1 MDQLIKE
8 GLYFFKTGADQTVA
22 LTLWETVFALAMSLV
37 CSAIIGWVYR
47 FTHKGIGYSQSYV
60 QALILTSLVTT
71 VIMMVIGSN
80 IARAFSLVGALSIIR
95 FRNAIKETRDV
106 AFIFFA
112 MAIAMANGTRF
123 PAVALTATGFISSV
137 LVVLSFSNFG
147 RNVKNTER
155 LLRVQLPPGVDPEAA
170 LSPVLQKLFDDYS
183 IVLVESVKQGLF
195 TEVLYSVRPS
205 PGVSPAS
212 VVDAISKANNN
223 CKVSYNYGMHTDDV

>member
-8 GLYFFKTGADQTVA
+8 GLYFFKSGGDQTVA
-22 LTLWETVFALAMSLV
+22 ITLWETVFALTMSLV

-106 AFIFFA
+106 AYIFFA

-123 PAVALTATGFISSV
+123 PAVALTGTGFISSV

-155 LLRVQLPPGVDPEAA
+155 LLRIQLPPGVDPEVA
-170 LSPVLQKLFDDYS
+170 LAPAMDSLFDRYS

-195 TEVLYSVRPS
+195 TEVLYSVRPAR
-205 PGVSPAS
+205 GVSPTT
-212 VVDAISKANNN
+212 VVDTISKANGN
-223 CKVSYNYGMHTDDV
+223 CKVSYNYGMHADDV

>member
-1 MDQLIKE
+1 MDQFLKE
-8 GLYFFKTGADQTVA
+8 GLAFFKTSADQTTA
-22 LTLWETVFALAMSLV
+22 LTLWETVFALGMSLL
-37 CSAIIGWVYR
+37 CSTIIAWIYR
-47 FTHKGIGYSQSYV
+47 QTHKGIGYSQSYV
-60 QALILTSLVTT
+60 QSLILTSLVTT

-123 PAVALTATGFISSV
+123 PGVAMAATGFISAV
-137 LVVLSFSNFG
+137 MMALSLSDFG

-155 LLRVQLPPGVDPEAA
+155 LLRVQLPPGMDPEVV
-170 LSPVLQKLFDDYS
+170 LSPVLEKLFDAYS

-205 PGVSPAS
+205 LATSPAA
-212 VVDAISKANNN
+212 VVEAISQANNN

>member
-8 GLYFFKTGADQTVA
+8 GLYFFKTGADQTAVI
-22 LTLWETVFALAMSLV
+22 TLWETVFALGMSLL
-37 CSAIIGWVYR
+37 CSAVIGWVYR
-47 FTHKGIGYSQSYV
+47 FTHRGMGYSQSYV

-123 PAVALTATGFISSV
+123 PAVALVATGFICCV
-137 LVVLSFSNFG
+137 MVALTFFDYG
-147 RNVKNTER
+147 RNVQNTER
-155 LLRVQLPPGVDPEAA
+155 LLRVQLPPEIDPETV
-170 LSPVLQKLFDDYS
+170 LNPVMQTLFDSFS
-183 IVLVESVKQGLF
+183 IVLLESVKQGLMM
-195 TEVLYSVRPS
+195 EVLYSVRPT
-205 PGVSPAS
+205 PGVSPS
-212 VVDAISKANNN
+212 MVIDSISKVNGN

>member
-8 GLYFFKTGADQTVA
+8 GLYFFKTGADQTNV
-22 LTLWETVFALAMSLV
+22 LTLWETVFALSMSLT
-37 CSAIIGWVYR
+37 CSVVIGWVYR
-47 FTHKGIGYSQSYV
+47 FTHRGMGYSQSYV

-123 PAVALTATGFISSV
+123 PAVAAVATGFVSTVMIA
-137 LVVLSFSNFG
+137 LAFFDYG
-147 RNVKNTER
+147 RNVQNAER
-155 LLRVQLPPGVDPEAA
+155 LLRVQLPPELDPERV
-170 LSPVLQKLFDDYS
+170 LTPVMQTLFDSFS
-183 IVLVESVKQGLF
+183 IVLLESVKQGLMI
-195 TEVLYSVRPS
+195 EVLYSVRPTD
-205 PGVSPAS
+205 GVSPS
-212 VVDAISKANNN
+212 TVIDAISKVNGN
-223 CKVSYNYGMHTDDV
+223 CKVAYSYGMHTDDV

>member
-8 GLYFFKTGADQTVA
+8 GLYFFKTGADQTVS
-22 LTLWETVFALAMSLV
+22 LTLWETVFALSMSLL

-137 LVVLSFSNFG
+137 LIALSFSNFG

-155 LLRVQLPPGVDPEAA
+155 LLRIQLPPGIDPEVA
-170 LSPVLQKLFDDYS
+170 LSPTLNKLFDEYS

-195 TEVLYSVRPS
+195 TEVLYSVRPAD
-205 PGVSPAS
+205 GVTA
-212 VVDAISKANNN
+212 VDRRRHPFA
-223 CKVSYNYGMHTDDV
+223 GER

>member
-1 MDQLIKE
+1 
-8 GLYFFKTGADQTVA
+8 
-22 LTLWETVFALAMSLV
+22 MSLA
-37 CSAIIGWVYR
+37 CSIVIGWVYR

-106 AFIFFA
+106 AFIFFS

-123 PAVALTATGFISSV
+123 PGVAIIATGFISSV
-137 LVVLSFSNFG
+137 MVGLSFCNYG
-147 RNVKNTER
+147 YNVKNTER
-155 LLRVQLPPGVDPEAA
+155 LLRIQLPPGIDPEVA
-170 LSPVLQKLFDDYS
+170 LSPLLQKLFDSYS

-195 TEVLYSVRPS
+195 TEILYSVRPAT
-205 PGVSPAS
+205 GVNPAT
-212 VVDAISKANNN
+212 VVDEITKANSN
-223 CKVSYNYGMHTDDV
+223 CKVSYNYGMHNDDV